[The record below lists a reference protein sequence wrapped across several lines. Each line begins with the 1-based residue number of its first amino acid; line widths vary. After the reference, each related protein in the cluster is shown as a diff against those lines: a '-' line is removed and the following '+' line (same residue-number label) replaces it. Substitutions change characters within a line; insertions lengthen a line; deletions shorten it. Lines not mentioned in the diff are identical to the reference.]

1 MAMQQY
7 YGHTVEGAALFLGEN
22 NWQASG
28 RVAQGGAVLVQSCDI
43 GVFRTCKRA
52 MAEGLAWAK
61 DWIDRNQCPGYV
73 QPLPPA
79 AGNPEPL
86 HA

>member
-1 MAMQQY
+1 MATQQY
-7 YGHTVEGAALFLGEN
+7 YGHTVEGVALFLGEN

-43 GVFRTCKRA
+43 GVFRTCERA
-52 MAEGLAWAK
+52 MAEGLAWGK

-79 AGNPEPL
+79 AGHPEPL